1 MKKQPTKNDTFS
13 YDQFANAFRKEIE
26 EYGALL
32 NLIYEQQNC
41 LMKHNPISL
50 LQATSK
56 IEAQLPANHSATAN
70 RSAFVQQL
78 AEENGKEALMLNEIP
93 KYVPENLK
101 TLFEALVEEVIA
113 LRYRIKAKT
122 QMQQKLLGQ
131 AQFINSSVLQQI
143 LPNAQTRN
151 KTGKQIVPS
160 KLKGLL

>member
-1 MKKQPTKNDTFS
+1 MKKHPTANDTLN

-50 LQATSK
+50 FQATSK
-56 IEAQLPANHSATAN
+56 IEAQLPANYSTTAN

-78 AEENGKEALMLNEIP
+78 AEEHGKEALMLNEIP

-101 TLFEALVEEVIA
+101 SLFEALVEEVIT

-131 AQFINSSVLQQI
+131 AQFINNSVLQQI
-143 LPNAQTRN
+143 LPNVQTCN
-151 KTGKQIVPS
+151 KSGKQIVPS
-160 KLKGLL
+160 GHKGLL

>member
-1 MKKQPTKNDTFS
+1 MKKQPTANDTLH

-78 AEENGKEALMLNEIP
+78 AEEHGKEALMLNEIP

-101 TLFEALVEEVIA
+101 SLFEALVEEVIT

-131 AQFINSSVLQQI
+131 AQFINNSVLQQI
-143 LPNAQTRN
+143 LPNAQTCN
-151 KTGKQIVPS
+151 KLGTQIVPS
-160 KLKGLL
+160 SHKR